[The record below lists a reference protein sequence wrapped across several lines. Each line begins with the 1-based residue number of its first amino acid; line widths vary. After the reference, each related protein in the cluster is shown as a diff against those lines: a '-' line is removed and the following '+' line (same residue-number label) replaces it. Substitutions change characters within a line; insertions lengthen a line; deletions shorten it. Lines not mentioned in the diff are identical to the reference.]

1 MEEESSNKPEH
12 FSSQE
17 EYAELVKELRR
28 KTFQK
33 FLESDSDAC
42 IQYKKIIEDN
52 DEKENRWTSYTF
64 WSLGTAVIILLIQ
77 WIRQGFFAGLISALI
92 VTVPFWIVTIVLSF
106 YRDMKINER
115 LPEHLKTLIEEDEK
129 ESFEKTGK
137 IRIQDYADIL

>member
-1 MEEESSNKPEH
+1 MLIKW
-12 FSSQE
+12 
-17 EYAELVKELRR
+17 
-28 KTFQK
+28 QK

-106 YRDMKINER
+106 YKDMKINER

-129 ESFEKTGK
+129 ENFEKTGK